1 MLKVAIKG
9 VLAHKR
15 RLLSTSLAVLLGVS
29 FLCGTLVMSDT
40 IQRTFSNLLAT
51 VNSGTDA
58 FIRSRETLPGENDGP
73 GSTRTHA
80 NIDESLVATVQQ
92 VPGVAA
98 VTGQVQ
104 GRATIFDK
112 AGNELGSGG
121 RGAPDLALSWSTDA
135 ALNPFKIAEGRA
147 PTRDDEVVIDRGTAK
162 DAGYH
167 VGDSVEV
174 AVTDAR
180 IYHLVGI
187 ATFGNED
194 NAGGATT
201 VLFTLPA
208 AEALFTSPGH
218 VDAIL
223 VRAQPGVTETELQQ
237 RISPMFSTKA
247 GQPPTIE
254 VLTGAQIT
262 QEQQDA
268 FQSRIQAFTTF
279 FSGFGYIAVL
289 VGAFVIYNTFS
300 ILVAQ
305 RARETALL
313 RAVGASRRQ
322 VLGSVF
328 VEAFAVGLFAS
339 IVGVIAGVGVGA
351 GLRALFGAF
360 GFSFP
365 SGGLVLRPGTVI
377 VGLTVGLLVT
387 MFAATLP
394 ALRASR
400 IKPLA
405 ALRETAVDTSNTSR
419 ARLITGVVIT
429 ALGVASVA
437 SGISGG
443 EVRNIGIGSIITL
456 IGMITLGPVVA
467 RPLSGLLGSPAPRL
481 RGVTGRLARDN
492 AMRNPRRTAG
502 TATALMVGVAVVSI
516 FAVLST
522 SLRATADDQITK
534 SFVGDLVVTG
544 SGRRGTFD
552 PSVAKQLAALPDVQ
566 AAAPLRSVDV
576 AVDGDQHSVIA
587 TDPKAIDDVI
597 KIDVRNGSLADLG
610 TNQIAVATDEADRKH
625 LTIGSTVTLTYLNT
639 GDHPLT
645 VAAIFHPID
654 PISVSYI
661 INTTLDDANDGKPHD
676 SFIYMK
682 LRDGANLPAARTEV
696 KQALQ
701 GYPNANIEDLAGL
714 KRTLTGR
721 INSLLAVIFAMLT
734 LSILIASIGISNTL
748 QLSVHERTHELGL
761 LRAVGTTRDQ
771 LRSMVRWESII
782 IAVFGTIGG
791 LVLGDAFGWSLV
803 HGLGRDQN
811 VLFRIPVGASVLIVG
826 AGVLIGVLAAAR
838 PARRAAN
845 LDVLDAIAFE

>member
-9 VLAHKR
+9 VIAHKR

-58 FIRSRETLPGENDGP
+58 FVRSQDTLPGNDDGP
-73 GSTRTHA
+73 GNGRTHA
-80 NIDESLVATVQQ
+80 NIDESLVSTLQQ

-98 VTGQVQ
+98 VTAQVQ
-104 GRATIFDK
+104 GRATIYDK

-121 RGAPDLALSWSTDA
+121 RGAPNVALSWGNDA
-135 ALNPFKIAEGRA
+135 GLNPFKLAEGRA
-147 PTRDDEVVIDRGTAK
+147 PTTDDEVVIDRGTAK

-167 VGDSVEV
+167 VGDTVQV
-174 AVTDAR
+174 AVSEVKT
-180 IYHLVGI
+180 YHLVGI

-208 AEALFTSPGH
+208 AEQLFTGPGR
-218 VDAIL
+218 VGAIL
-223 VRAQPGVTETELQQ
+223 VRAQPGVSQTELQQ
-237 RISPMFSTKA
+237 RISAVMPA
-247 GQPPTIE
+247 HLE

-262 QEQQDA
+262 QEQQDQ

-279 FSGFGYIAVL
+279 FAGFGYIAVL

-300 ILVAQ
+300 IIVAQ
-305 RARETALL
+305 RTRETALL

-328 VEAFAVGLFAS
+328 VEALAVGLFAS
-339 IVGVIAGVGVGA
+339 IVGVAAGVGVGA
-351 GLRALFGAF
+351 GLRGLFGAF

-377 VGLTVGLLVT
+377 VGLTIGVLVT
-387 MFAATLP
+387 LFAATFP
-394 ALRASR
+394 AIRASR
-400 IKPLA
+400 IAPIA
-405 ALRETAVDTSNTSR
+405 ALRETAVDTSSASR
-419 ARLITGVVIT
+419 SRFITGVVIIGI
-429 ALGVASVA
+429 GVVA
-437 SGISGG
+437 VAAGIGAK
-443 EVRNIGIGSIITL
+443 EVRNIGLGSIITL
-456 IGMITLGPVVA
+456 IGMITIGPVVA
-467 RPLSGLLGSPAPRL
+467 RPLSGILGSPAPRI

-522 SLRATADDQITK
+522 SLRATANDQITK

-552 PSVAKQLAALPDVQ
+552 PSVSTKLAALPQVA
-566 AAAPLRSVDV
+566 AAAPIRPVDV
-576 AVDGDQHSVIA
+576 AVDGESHSVVA
-587 TDPKAIDDVI
+587 TDPAAIDDVVR
-597 KIDVRNGSLADLG
+597 IDVRNGSLANLG
-610 TNQIAVATDEADRKH
+610 PNQIAVATDEADRLH
-625 LTIGSTVTLTYLNT
+625 LSVGSTVTVTYVNT

-645 VAAIFHPID
+645 VAAIYHPID

-661 INTTLDDANDGKPHD
+661 IDTKLDDANDAKPHD
-676 SFIYMK
+676 SFIYLK
-682 LRDGANLPAARTEV
+682 LRDGANLPAARTAV

-701 GYPNANIEDLAGL
+701 SYPSAQVEDLAGL
-714 KRTLTGR
+714 KRTLNGR

-748 QLSVHERTHELGL
+748 QLSVHERTREIGL

-803 HGLGRDQN
+803 HGLGRDQS
-811 VLFRIPVGASVLIVG
+811 VIFRIPVGPSILIVVAG
-826 AGVLIGVLAAAR
+826 ALIGVLAAAR

-845 LDVLDAIAFE
+845 LDVLQAIAFE

>member
-58 FIRSRETLPGENDGP
+58 FIRSHETLPGENDGP
-73 GSTRTHA
+73 GSTRAHA

-98 VTGQVQ
+98 VSAQVQ

-121 RGAPDLALSWSTDA
+121 RGAPDIALSWGNDPE
-135 ALNPFKIAEGRA
+135 LNPFELAEGRA
-147 PTRDDEVVIDRGTAK
+147 PARDDEVVIDRGTAK

-167 VGDSVEV
+167 VGDTIEV

-180 IYHLVGI
+180 LYHLVGI

-201 VLFTLPA
+201 VLFTLPT

-223 VRAQPGVTETELQQ
+223 VRAQPGVSQPELQH
-237 RISPMFSTKA
+237 RISAVLPA
-247 GQPPTIE
+247 NIE

-262 QEQQDA
+262 QEQQDQ

-339 IVGVIAGVGVGA
+339 VIGVIAGVGVGA

-365 SGGLVLRPGTVI
+365 NGGLVLRPGTVI

-387 MFAATLP
+387 LFAATLP
-394 ALRASR
+394 AIRASR
-400 IKPLA
+400 IAPLA
-405 ALRETAVDTSNTSR
+405 ALRETAVDTSSTSR
-419 ARLITGVVIT
+419 ARLVTGVVII
-429 ALGVASVA
+429 ALGVAAVA
-437 SGISGG
+437 SGISGR
-443 EVRNIGIGSIITL
+443 EVRNIGVGSIITL

-467 RPLSGLLGSPAPRL
+467 RPLSGLLGAPAPRV

-534 SFVGDLVVTG
+534 TFVGDLVVAG

-566 AAAPLRSVDV
+566 AAAPIRPVDV
-576 AVDGDQHSVIA
+576 AINGDQHSVIA
-587 TDPKAIDDVI
+587 TDPKAIQDVV

-610 TNQIAVATDEADRKH
+610 PTQIAVATDEADRHH
-625 LTIGSTVTLTYLNT
+625 LSVGSTVTMTYLNT

-645 VAAIFHPID
+645 VAAIYHPND

-661 INTTLDDANDGKPHD
+661 VSTALDDANNAKPHD
-676 SFIYMK
+676 SFVYLK
-682 LRDGANLPAARTEV
+682 LRPGANLPAARTQV
-696 KQALQ
+696 NQALT
-701 GYPNANIEDLAGL
+701 GYPNAQIEDLAGL

-811 VLFRIPVGASVLIVG
+811 VLFRIPVGASVLIIA
-826 AGVLIGVLAAAR
+826 AGVVIGVLAAAR